1 MNPEIERAV
10 AECDEKLDHLRGIFD
25 LAGQRAE
32 LTRLEKRTSAPEFW
46 DQPEQARPVVS
57 RLKAIRSLI
66 EGWEALRHRCD
77 DLSELAELL
86 ADEEESALEAELQR
100 DLAAFRQE
108 LARYELQT
116 YLDGEHDRCDAILTI
131 HPGAG
136 GTESQD
142 WALMLHRMYLRWIER
157 SGLSASVLDFQ
168 EGEEAGIKDSTIEVR
183 GDHAY
188 GYLRAEVGV
197 HRLVRIS
204 PFDFNQR
211 RHTSFASVFVYPEI
225 EEGGEVELRDDE
237 LRIDTFRSSGAGGQH
252 VNKTE
257 SAVRI
262 THLPTGI
269 VVQCQA
275 ERSQHRNRES
285 ALKVL
290 RARLYHQQREAE
302 RKRAAKLEATKKE
315 IAWGSQIRSYVLHPY
330 TLVKDHRTG
339 HQSGNV
345 QAVLDGDLDGFIEAY
360 LRARPGENRGG
371 QGGNAVS
378 GASGKEASA
387 HE

>member
-1 MNPEIERAV
+1 VLKGTKQRI
-10 AECDEKLDHLRGIFD
+10 AEWESLK
-25 LAGQRAE
+25 
-32 LTRLEKRTSAPEFW
+32 
-46 DQPEQARPVVS
+46 S
-57 RLKAIRSLI
+57 RLT
-66 EGWEALRHRCD
+66 
-77 DLSELAELL
+77 DL
-86 ADEEESALEAELQR
+86 R
-100 DLAAFRQE
+100 DLAQLLAEDTDASLEEE
-108 LARYELQT
+108 LARDLEAYRGELERYELRT
-116 YLDGEHDRCDAILTI
+116 YLDGEQDRSGAILTI

-142 WALMLHRMYLRWIER
+142 WALMLHRMYLRWCER
-157 SGLSASVLDFQ
+157 AGFATRVIDFQ

-183 GDHAY
+183 GDYAY
-188 GYLRAEVGV
+188 GFLRPEIGV

-225 EEGGEVELRDDE
+225 EDGGEIEIREED

-275 ERSQHRNRES
+275 ERSQHRNRDM
-285 ALKVL
+285 AMKVL
-290 RARLYHQQREAE
+290 RARLYHRREEEE
-302 RKRAAKLEATKKE
+302 RKKTQALEAGKRE

-339 HQSGNV
+339 HETGNI
-345 QAVLDGDLDGFIEAY
+345 QAVLDGALDPFIEAW
-360 LRARPGENRGG
+360 LRMKRKG
-371 QGGNAVS
+371 
-378 GASGKEASA
+378 
-387 HE
+387 